1 MNRTF
6 KVAKSLTRGV
16 VVTSEKA
23 SSYQGK
29 AVKTVVAAAVA
40 LMATGAFAA
49 ATDVTLDGENIEVK
63 ADQEVVVTSNTATA
77 NKNDIDI
84 TVSGGKITLNNVQN
98 TTDDHGANLLV
109 SGGDVIVKAG
119 TANNFKNMAITGGT
133 LTIDGGDA
141 AGGAWRSTTNVG
153 GYAWKDEDG
162 NRSTLIS
169 NATVKINNGM
179 LWGGAQS
186 GDDEIRKASPLI
198 IKNSKVELSGKTVD
212 QSGILYTGTGKPM
225 QITGSTVTVAKDQ
238 FGTIF
243 TPDLTVENST
253 ITNAGTL
260 NIAFSIGSN
269 NETVSGSLNSA
280 QEADSAITLGQGTT
294 FNTSEK
300 GTTNI
305 IAGLTV
311 DGAAVTNAGTLNT
324 KTVTIKSGTVDNT
337 GTLTADTLAIQGGTV
352 NTVAGAKYA
361 VATTSLEKNGT
372 LNLTALNSNQFTS
385 LNGGPEA
392 GKTQDDYAKDQF
404 LVYGTLN
411 LNGGALLANGEALQ
425 KMKVGSGSTAATVNV
440 NSDFAIADLAFGT
453 KGTVKVAK
461 DATLTVNDLYLTV
474 NKDSDNKAIISITND
489 GTVVVTG
496 DVTTP
501 KGLAV
506 SDMQD
511 AVFVNNGTVYTNID
525 NVVTLTSADG
535 KISAAAITAFGSILN
550 EDSGNVYES
559 ADRTLTLTEY
569 NKIATAMGK
578 LTMLNTVVTSNTAG
592 EDLKFS
598 DVATKGLNSPAT
610 TVTAAATDK
619 AVTLAPT
626 AAVLV
631 ANVKTDAET
640 VTIDGST
647 AGVTLAGNNG
657 VLFGTGVKKVAV
669 KGTNGLTLGYEAA
682 EKTGSI
688 AGEVTVESGSKLAV
702 EAGSFTI
709 AGIANAGTL
718 AIDGGD
724 LTTSY
729 LTGSATITDGI
740 LAVLGNKATTT
751 ATGKAT
757 PAADSVDPFANAV
770 KVNQITFNGSA
781 ADKDSGILAV
791 GADAQ
796 AAEAAVLSV
805 YDAHELAGKNI
816 VYLTKQAVFS
826 AEPSQ
831 ATDYLIDVAQV
842 AASEGFTAKAGVLG
856 NTLASQTLKD
866 IKLANVTAAA
876 LEGEAGQKTLRV
888 AQTGS
893 SANATVDFG
902 NWFYGTGYSTTVANG
917 LTDGVITFSPNKDA
931 VKQIEKLN
939 VAALAKDA
947 ADNVT
952 FGQNEIVDEL
962 AFKTV
967 AYNEA
972 VTDRADE
979 LGLRDDERSKYI
991 ASAMETYFD
1000 QLDTASELAIAGGVF
1015 GTTLDINDQVTA
1027 ALDRRTSLANLNA
1040 PRTEGFT
1047 PWVDVFGTKNEAKRI
1062 YGEGAGYEADIYG
1075 AVLGFDYTAACG
1087 GVLGLAFNVGQ
1098 ADGNS
1103 VGIGSAKVENDADF
1117 YGVSLY
1123 AAQTFGDFNVKADLG
1138 YTQVKN
1144 DLKMNGVTKTWKES
1158 QDADVITFGVGTE
1171 YLVKAGAL
1179 NVVPHAGIRMTR
1191 IDLDDSKYGAEYETM
1206 TVYQMPLGVAFS
1218 GTFDTNGWKVAPM
1231 VDVSVVPTFGDKDA
1245 EAKYFGGVKDVVRV
1259 VDSNP
1264 IRATL
1269 GVEAQT
1275 GAWTFG
1281 VNYGLTAGSDD
1292 RLNNSFNANARYTF

>member
-1 MNRTF
+1 M
-6 KVAKSLTRGV
+6 
-16 VVTSEKA
+16 
-23 SSYQGK
+23 
-29 AVKTVVAAAVA
+29 
-40 LMATGAFAA
+40 
-49 ATDVTLDGENIEVK
+49 
-63 ADQEVVVTSNTATA
+63 
-77 NKNDIDI
+77 
-84 TVSGGKITLNNVQN
+84 
-98 TTDDHGANLLV
+98 
-109 SGGDVIVKAG
+109 
-119 TANNFKNMAITGGT
+119 
-133 LTIDGGDA
+133 
-141 AGGAWRSTTNVG
+141 
-153 GYAWKDEDG
+153 
-162 NRSTLIS
+162 
-169 NATVKINNGM
+169 
-179 LWGGAQS
+179 
-186 GDDEIRKASPLI
+186 
-198 IKNSKVELSGKTVD
+198 
-212 QSGILYTGTGKPM
+212 
-225 QITGSTVTVAKDQ
+225 
-238 FGTIF
+238 
-243 TPDLTVENST
+243 
-253 ITNAGTL
+253 
-260 NIAFSIGSN
+260 
-269 NETVSGSLNSA
+269 
-280 QEADSAITLGQGTT
+280 
-294 FNTSEK
+294 
-300 GTTNI
+300 
-305 IAGLTV
+305 
-311 DGAAVTNAGTLNT
+311 
-324 KTVTIKSGTVDNT
+324 
-337 GTLTADTLAIQGGTV
+337 
-352 NTVAGAKYA
+352 
-361 VATTSLEKNGT
+361 
-372 LNLTALNSNQFTS
+372 
-385 LNGGPEA
+385 
-392 GKTQDDYAKDQF
+392 
-404 LVYGTLN
+404 VYGTLN

-425 KMKVGSGSTAATVNV
+425 KMKVGSASTAATVNV
-440 NSDFAIADLAFGT
+440 NSVFAIADLAFGA
-453 KGTVKVAK
+453 KGTVKVAE
-461 DATLTVNDLYLTV
+461 DATLTVNALYLTV
-474 NKDSDNKAIISITND
+474 NDENTTSITNN

-506 SDMQD
+506 ADMKD
-511 AVFVNNGTVYTNID
+511 DVFVNNGTVYTNID

-535 KISAAAITAFGSILN
+535 KISAAAVTAFGSILN

-559 ADRTLTLTEY
+559 ANRTLTLTEY
-569 NKIATAMGK
+569 NKIATAMDK
-578 LTMLNTVVTSNTAG
+578 LTMLNTVVTSDTAG

-598 DVATKGLNSPAT
+598 DVASSGLKSPAT

-619 AVTLAPT
+619 AVSLAPT

-631 ANVKTDAET
+631 ANVKTDAES
-640 VTIDGST
+640 VTIDGKT
-647 AGVTLAGNNG
+647 AVVTLAGNDG
-657 VLFGTGVKKVAV
+657 VLFGTGVKTVTV

-688 AGEVTVESGSKLAV
+688 AGEVAVEANSKLTV

-709 AGIANAGTL
+709 AGIDNKGTL
-718 AIDGGD
+718 TINGGD

-740 LAVLGNKATTT
+740 LAVLGNKAATT
-751 ATGKAT
+751 ASGKAA

-770 KVNQITFNGSA
+770 KVDQINFNGTLA
-781 ADKDSGILAV
+781 NKDTGVLAV

-842 AASEGFTAKAGVLG
+842 AASEGFTAKAGVLD

-866 IKLANVTAAA
+866 IKLTNVTAAA

-917 LTDGVITFSPNKDA
+917 LTDGVITFKPSEFAADKIND
-931 VKQIEKLN
+931 LN

-979 LGLRDDERSKYI
+979 LGLTGDERLKYI
-991 ASAMETYFD
+991 ASAMDTYFD
-1000 QLDTASELAIAGGVF
+1000 QLDIASELAIAGGVF

-1040 PRTEGFT
+1040 PRTTGFT

-1103 VGIGSAKVENDADF
+1103 VGIGSAKVENAADF

-1231 VDVSVVPTFGDKDA
+1231 VDLSVVPTFGDKDA

-1292 RLNNSFNANARYTF
+1292 RLNNSLNANARYTF

>member
-1 MNRTF
+1 M
-6 KVAKSLTRGV
+6 
-16 VVTSEKA
+16 
-23 SSYQGK
+23 
-29 AVKTVVAAAVA
+29 AVEA
-40 LMATGAFAA
+40 
-49 ATDVTLDGENIEVK
+49 
-63 ADQEVVVTSNTATA
+63 
-77 NKNDIDI
+77 
-84 TVSGGKITLNNVQN
+84 
-98 TTDDHGANLLV
+98 
-109 SGGDVIVKAG
+109 
-119 TANNFKNMAITGGT
+119 
-133 LTIDGGDA
+133 
-141 AGGAWRSTTNVG
+141 
-153 GYAWKDEDG
+153 
-162 NRSTLIS
+162 
-169 NATVKINNGM
+169 
-179 LWGGAQS
+179 
-186 GDDEIRKASPLI
+186 
-198 IKNSKVELSGKTVD
+198 NSK
-212 QSGILYTGTGKPM
+212 
-225 QITGSTVTVAKDQ
+225 
-238 FGTIF
+238 
-243 TPDLTVENST
+243 LT
-253 ITNAGTL
+253 
-260 NIAFSIGSN
+260 
-269 NETVSGSLNSA
+269 
-280 QEADSAITLGQGTT
+280 
-294 FNTSEK
+294 
-300 GTTNI
+300 
-305 IAGLTV
+305 
-311 DGAAVTNAGTLNT
+311 
-324 KTVTIKSGTVDNT
+324 
-337 GTLTADTLAIQGGTV
+337 
-352 NTVAGAKYA
+352 
-361 VATTSLEKNGT
+361 
-372 LNLTALNSNQFTS
+372 
-385 LNGGPEA
+385 
-392 GKTQDDYAKDQF
+392 
-404 LVYGTLN
+404 
-411 LNGGALLANGEALQ
+411 
-425 KMKVGSGSTAATVNV
+425 
-440 NSDFAIADLAFGT
+440 
-453 KGTVKVAK
+453 
-461 DATLTVNDLYLTV
+461 
-474 NKDSDNKAIISITND
+474 
-489 GTVVVTG
+489 
-496 DVTTP
+496 
-501 KGLAV
+501 
-506 SDMQD
+506 
-511 AVFVNNGTVYTNID
+511 
-525 NVVTLTSADG
+525 
-535 KISAAAITAFGSILN
+535 
-550 EDSGNVYES
+550 
-559 ADRTLTLTEY
+559 
-569 NKIATAMGK
+569 
-578 LTMLNTVVTSNTAG
+578 
-592 EDLKFS
+592 
-598 DVATKGLNSPAT
+598 
-610 TVTAAATDK
+610 
-619 AVTLAPT
+619 
-626 AAVLV
+626 
-631 ANVKTDAET
+631 
-640 VTIDGST
+640 
-647 AGVTLAGNNG
+647 
-657 VLFGTGVKKVAV
+657 
-669 KGTNGLTLGYEAA
+669 
-682 EKTGSI
+682 
-688 AGEVTVESGSKLAV
+688 V

-709 AGIANAGTL
+709 AGIDNKGTL
-718 AIDGGD
+718 TINGGD

-740 LAVLGNKATTT
+740 LAVLGNKAATT
-751 ATGKAT
+751 ASGKAA

-770 KVNQITFNGSA
+770 KVDQINFNGTLA
-781 ADKDSGILAV
+781 NKDTGVLAV

-842 AASEGFTAKAGVLG
+842 AASEGFTAKAGVLD

-866 IKLANVTAAA
+866 IKLTNVTAAA

-917 LTDGVITFSPNKDA
+917 LTDGVITFKPSEFAADKIND
-931 VKQIEKLN
+931 LN

-979 LGLRDDERSKYI
+979 LGLTGDERLKYI
-991 ASAMETYFD
+991 ASAMDTYFD
-1000 QLDTASELAIAGGVF
+1000 QLDIASELAIAGGVF

-1040 PRTEGFT
+1040 PRTTGFT

-1231 VDVSVVPTFGDKDA
+1231 VDLSVVPTFGDKDA

-1292 RLNNSFNANARYTF
+1292 RLNNSLNANARYTF